1 MATILVVDD
10 EKPVR
15 QFLVAAFE
23 QEGHHVLEAHH
34 GRHALHVLAS
44 SSLHPDLVLSDIM
57 MPVVGGLELCSILKA
72 DPSTAHIPV
81 VLMSAAHSRASE
93 ASEASGPSTASAAS
107 GASTVSRADA
117 IIAKP
122 FDLDTLDAL
131 IERLLLN
138 RPAQDR

>member
-23 QEGHHVLEAHH
+23 QEGHQVLEAYH

-44 SSLHPDLVLSDIM
+44 SSLHPDLVVSDIM
-57 MPVVGGLELCSILKA
+57 MPIVGGVELCSILKA
-72 DPSTAHIPV
+72 DPATADIPV
-81 VLMSAAHSRASE
+81 ILMSAAHARAS
-93 ASEASGPSTASAAS
+93 A
-107 GASTVSRADA
+107 VSSADA
-117 IIAKP
+117 VITKP

-131 IERLLLN
+131 IARLLGHGP
-138 RPAQDR
+138 RHEP